1 MAFSERPMRR
11 AALVQTWGI
20 GAIVPFP
27 HDESL
32 MIAGLDAWRYNKPK
46 AFEIKDVR
54 LMKRLGVKALRF
66 PPDYRDNNVDPENA
80 KLKIPAVRFPTWHY
94 CPWCG
99 FMRKAS
105 LYEPQPVCQC
115 PQWVNGRKCNP
126 QARFRKKMVPERFIV
141 ICRKGHVDDFPV
153 AEWLHHDSEH
163 SYNPE
168 SCMIRRS
175 TGGTSAALTGVF
187 YECTCGAKRSLAN
200 ATTPGALKRIDYHCR
215 GSKPWLGD
223 PGSGCDC
230 DIKEDIR
237 VVLRG
242 ATNVW
247 FGDTR
252 SSIRIPVEAS
262 DDSRINGL
270 VDEYYDRVS
279 HNIVDGVLSRGPVD
293 MLAELMGVNAND
305 LYAAFVAR
313 MNQME
318 GEAEVSETMSED
330 DYRLAEYKVLC
341 KSSGRDDQ
349 DFHSVSILMKEYDES
364 IRKYFSRITLVPKLK
379 ETRAFVGFSRLEPN
393 NASIEE
399 KKSQL
404 KLGKVDWLPAIE
416 VSGEGI
422 FFEFSQE
429 ALEEWIKRPAVK
441 DRISTLNSSFLGSWF
456 GRDIDGSLH
465 PEFVMIHTFAHL
477 MINQLSYECGY
488 GSSSIRERIYCE
500 RVGNKH
506 RMRGVLIYTAS
517 GDSEGS
523 MGGLVRQGK
532 PGRLEDTVLDALRNA
547 TWCASDPVCIQSKGQ
562 GPESLNL
569 AACHSCALLPETC
582 CECGNRL
589 LDRGVVIGS
598 LTNPEAGYFAEIRD
612 EDQVR

>member
-11 AALVQTWGI
+11 AALVQTWGV

-32 MIAGLDAWRYNKPK
+32 MIAGLDAWRYNKPE

-80 KLKIPAVRFPTWHY
+80 RLKIPAVRFPTWHY

-99 FMRKAS
+99 FMRQAT
-105 LYEPQPVCQC
+105 LYEPQPVCKC
-115 PQWVNGRKCNP
+115 PQWDKGRKCNP
-126 QARFRKKMVPERFIV
+126 NTKYRKKMVSERFIV
-141 ICRKGHVDDFPV
+141 ICKRGHVDDFPV
-153 AEWLHHDSEH
+153 AEWLHYDSGH
-163 SYNPE
+163 TYNPE
-168 SCMIRRS
+168 SCVIRRS
-175 TGGTSAALTGVF
+175 TGGSSAALTGVF
-187 YECTCGAKRSLAN
+187 YECTCGAKRSLAG
-200 ATTPGALKRIDYHCR
+200 ATTPGALRRIDYHCSGR
-215 GSKPWLGD
+215 RPWLGD
-223 PGSGCDC
+223 SGSGCDC
-230 DIKEDIR
+230 DIREDIR

-252 SSIRIPVEAS
+252 SSIRIPTEAS
-262 DDSRINGL
+262 TDDNRIKGL

-293 MLAELMGVNAND
+293 MLAQLMGVNADD

-318 GEAEVSETMSED
+318 GEVEVSETMSED
-330 DYRLAEYKVLC
+330 DYRLAEYKVLR
-341 KSSGRDDQ
+341 KSSGSDEQ
-349 DFHSVSILMKEYDES
+349 DFHSVSVPMEEYDES
-364 IRKYFSRITLVPKLK
+364 IRKYFSRISLVPKLR

-393 NASIEE
+393 NASIAE

-404 KLGKVDWLPAIE
+404 RLGSENWLPAIE

-422 FFEFSQE
+422 FFEFNQDF
-429 ALEEWIKRPAVK
+429 LEKWAQIPAVK
-441 DRISTLNSSFLGSWF
+441 DRISTLNSSFRASWF
-456 GRDIDGSLH
+456 GRLNDGNLH
-465 PEFVMIHTFAHL
+465 PEFVLIHTFAHL
-477 MINQLSYECGY
+477 IINQLSFDCGY

-500 RVGNKH
+500 RTGEKH
-506 RMRGVLIYTAS
+506 RMYGVLIYTAS

-547 TWCASDPVCIQSKGQ
+547 TWCASDPVCIQSRGQ
-562 GPESLNL
+562 GLESLNL

-589 LDRGVVIGS
+589 LDRGLVIGS
-598 LTNPEAGYFAEIRD
+598 LTNPEAGYFAEIRN
-612 EDQVR
+612 EE

>member
-11 AALVQTWGI
+11 AALVQTWGV

-32 MIAGLDAWRYNKPK
+32 MIAGLDAWRYNKPE

-80 KLKIPAVRFPTWHY
+80 RLKIPAVRFPTWHY

-99 FMRKAS
+99 YMRQAT
-105 LYEPQPVCQC
+105 LYEPQPVCKC
-115 PQWVNGRKCNP
+115 PQWDKGRKCNP
-126 QARFRKKMVPERFIV
+126 NTKYRKKMVPERFIV
-141 ICRKGHVDDFPV
+141 ICKRGHVDDFPV
-153 AEWLHHDSEH
+153 AEWLHYDSGH
-163 SYNPE
+163 TYNPE
-168 SCMIRRS
+168 SCVIRRS
-175 TGGTSAALTGVF
+175 TGGSSAALTGVF
-187 YECTCGAKRSLAN
+187 YECTCGAKRSLAG
-200 ATTPGALKRIDYHCR
+200 ATTPGALRRIDYHCR
-215 GSKPWLGD
+215 GRRPWLGD
-223 PGSGCDC
+223 SGSGCDC
-230 DIKEDIR
+230 DIREDIR

-252 SSIRIPVEAS
+252 SSIRIPTEAS
-262 DDSRINGL
+262 TDDNRIKGL

-293 MLAELMGVNAND
+293 MLAQLMGVNADD

-330 DYRLAEYKVLC
+330 DYRLAEYKVLR
-341 KSSGRDDQ
+341 KSSGSDEQ
-349 DFHSVSILMKEYDES
+349 DFHSVSVPMEEYDES
-364 IRKYFSRITLVPKLK
+364 IRKYFSRISLVPKLR

-393 NASIEE
+393 NASIAE

-404 KLGKVDWLPAIE
+404 RLGSENWLPAIE

-422 FFEFSQE
+422 FFEFNHC
-429 ALEEWIKRPAVK
+429 ALEEWAQIPAVK
-441 DRISTLNSSFLGSWF
+441 DRISTLNSSFRASWF
-456 GRDIDGSLH
+456 GRLNEGNLH
-465 PEFVMIHTFAHL
+465 PEFVLIHTFAHL
-477 MINQLSYECGY
+477 IINQLSFDCGY

-500 RVGNKH
+500 RTGEKH
-506 RMRGVLIYTAS
+506 RMYGVLIYTAS

-547 TWCASDPVCIQSKGQ
+547 TWCASDPVCIQSRGQ

-589 LDRGVVIGS
+589 LDRGLVIGS
-598 LTNPEAGYFAEIRD
+598 LTNPEAGYFAEIRN
-612 EDQVR
+612 EE

>member
-11 AALVQTWGI
+11 AALVQTWGV

-32 MIAGLDAWRYNKPK
+32 MIAGLDAWRYNKPE

-54 LMKRLGVKALRF
+54 LMKRLGVRALRF

-80 KLKIPAVRFPTWHY
+80 RLKIPAVRFPTWHY

-99 FMRKAS
+99 FMRQAT
-105 LYEPQPVCQC
+105 LYEPQPVCKC
-115 PQWVNGRKCNP
+115 PQWDKGRKCN
-126 QARFRKKMVPERFIV
+126 QNTKYRKKMVPERFIV
-141 ICRKGHVDDFPV
+141 ICKRGHVDDFPV
-153 AEWLHHDSEH
+153 AEWLHYDSGH
-163 SYNPE
+163 TYNPE
-168 SCMIRRS
+168 SCVIRRS
-175 TGGTSAALTGVF
+175 TGGSSAALTGVF
-187 YECTCGAKRSLAN
+187 YECTCGAKRSLAG
-200 ATTPGALKRIDYHCR
+200 ATTPGALRRIDYHCR
-215 GSKPWLGD
+215 GRRPWLGD
-223 PGSGCDC
+223 SGSGCDC
-230 DIKEDIR
+230 DIREDIR

-252 SSIRIPVEAS
+252 SSIRIPTEAS
-262 DDSRINGL
+262 TDDNRIKGL

-293 MLAELMGVNAND
+293 MLAQLMGVNADD

-330 DYRLAEYKVLC
+330 DYRLAEYKVLR
-341 KSSGRDDQ
+341 KSSGSDEQ
-349 DFHSVSILMKEYDES
+349 DFHSVSVPMEEYDES
-364 IRKYFSRITLVPKLK
+364 IRKYFSRISLVPKLR

-393 NASIEE
+393 NASIAE

-404 KLGKVDWLPAIE
+404 RLGSENWLPAIE

-422 FFEFSQE
+422 FFEFNQD
-429 ALEEWIKRPAVK
+429 ALEKWAQIPAVK
-441 DRISTLNSSFLGSWF
+441 DRISALNSSFRASWF
-456 GRDIDGSLH
+456 GRLNEGNLH
-465 PEFVMIHTFAHL
+465 PEFVLIHTFAHL
-477 MINQLSYECGY
+477 IINQLSFDCGY

-500 RVGNKH
+500 RTGEKH
-506 RMRGVLIYTAS
+506 RMYGVLIYTAS

-547 TWCASDPVCIQSKGQ
+547 TWCASDPVCIQSRGQ

-589 LDRGVVIGS
+589 LDRGLVIGS
-598 LTNPEAGYFAEIRD
+598 LTNPEAGYFAEIRN
-612 EDQVR
+612 EE